1 MSDHLTPSD
10 RTFMRHFAMM
20 IAGLMA
26 ITVGLIVIGVLVHVS
41 MPKEP
46 NLAQIREAGERIRPV
61 GADYAGATGR
71 AAMLEQQ
78 AAAAKAAASQVAYGG
93 TLDGKTI
100 YGNLCHSCHD
110 AGLTGAPKLGN
121 KADWAPRI
129 AEGIDTLVKHAIE
142 GYTGPDGNHLPAKG
156 GNPALTD
163 AQVEATVKWMV
174 SQVK

>member
-10 RTFMRHFAMM
+10 RTFMRHFAIM
-20 IAGLMA
+20 IAALA
-26 ITVGLIVIGVLVHVS
+26 AVAVGFVVIGLLVHAS
-41 MPKEP
+41 MPKEADT
-46 NLAQIREAGERIRPV
+46 AQIREAGERIMPV
-61 GADYAGATGR
+61 GGDYAGATGR
-71 AAMLEQQ
+71 EAMLEQQ

-93 TLDGKTI
+93 TTDGKTI

-110 AGLTGAPKLGN
+110 AGVTGAPKLGN

-129 AEGIDTLVKHAIE
+129 AEGIDTLVKHAIG
-142 GYTGPDGNHLPAKG
+142 GYTGPDGNHMPAKG

-174 SQVK
+174 SQVH